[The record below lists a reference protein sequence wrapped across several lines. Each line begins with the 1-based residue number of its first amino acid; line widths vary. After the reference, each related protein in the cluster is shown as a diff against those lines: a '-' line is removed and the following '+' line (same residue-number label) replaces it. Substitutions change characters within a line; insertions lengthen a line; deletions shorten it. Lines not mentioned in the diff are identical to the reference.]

1 MQWRGVPAP
10 ALHIATLSLSD
21 TPLFVCVL
29 RPGGEGK
36 PKKKKGEG
44 GAKKAGGGKKGE
56 GGEKKKKKPPAAS

>member
-1 MQWRGVPAP
+1 MQWHGRTCAST
-10 ALHIATLSLSD
+10 AHCHSLSLSD
-21 TPLFVCVL
+21 TPLFVL

>member
-1 MQWRGVPAP
+1 MGAPAP

-21 TPLFVCVL
+21 TPLFVL